1 MLTTLTTVVG
11 LAPLL
16 YETSQQAQF
25 LRPTVI
31 TLVYGLGFGFFVVLL
46 AVPSLI
52 AVQQDF
58 SRLWQSLR
66 RSLFGTNVPKGLRIG
81 LLITS
86 LFILSLMS
94 VTVGYFVLNGVL
106 FGSVD
111 EIAKL
116 VPFVPKGVFAL
127 LIAVLGTISILL
139 VATPILAAVSR
150 RKNP

>member
-1 MLTTLTTVVG
+1 
-11 LAPLL
+11 
-16 YETSQQAQF
+16 
-25 LRPTVI
+25 
-31 TLVYGLGFGFFVVLL
+31 
-46 AVPSLI
+46 
-52 AVQQDF
+52 
-58 SRLWQSLR
+58 
-66 RSLFGTNVPKGLRIG
+66 
-81 LLITS
+81 
-86 LFILSLMS
+86 MS